1 MVDIVT
7 VVGARPQFI
16 KCAPVSRVLREK
28 FYEYIIHTGQH
39 YDQDMSSVFFQ
50 ELGIPEPDINLQV
63 GSGAHGEQTGKML
76 IGIEEI
82 LLKQNPQLVLVYG
95 DTNSTLAG
103 ALAAAKL
110 HIPVAHVEA
119 GLRSYDRSMPE
130 EINRVVTDHLSTLL
144 FCPTNQAVENL
155 AKEGISQ
162 NVMNTGDVMVDALLM
177 IRSGI
182 SFEDSLLKNHGVKPG
197 KYFLATIHRPVNTD
211 SIERLGNIF
220 SGLDTLPFPV
230 VLPLHPR
237 TKNLMKVSGID
248 GKKFQNIRFISPQ
261 SYRSM
266 VCFMS
271 GANTIITDS
280 GGIQKEAYILKVPC
294 VTLRNTTEWIETV
307 QDGWNILVDADIE
320 ALHTAVDYFSTTVQ
334 DVHYM
339 RYGDGSASQ
348 NIVQQIV
355 KLMKNT

>member
-16 KCAPVSRVLREK
+16 KCAPVSRALREK
-28 FYEYIIHTGQH
+28 CSEYIIHTGQH
-39 YDQDMSSVFFQ
+39 YDQNMSSVFFQ

-63 GSGAHGEQTGKML
+63 GSGGHGEQTGKML
-76 IGIEEI
+76 MGIEEI

-130 EINRVVTDHLSTLL
+130 EINRVMTDHLSTLL

-162 NVMNTGDVMVDALLM
+162 NVVNTGDVMVDALLM

-182 SFEDSLLKNHGVKPG
+182 TSVDPLITNHGVKFG
-197 KYFLATIHRPVNTD
+197 EYFLATIHRPVNTD
-211 SIERLGNIF
+211 SIERLGNIL

-230 VLPLHPR
+230 ILPLHPR
-237 TKNLMKVSGID
+237 TKNLMNVSVIEE
-248 GKKFQNIRFISPQ
+248 KRFQNIRFISPQ

-271 GANTIITDS
+271 GAKTIITDS

-320 ALHTAVDYFSTTVQ
+320 ALHKAIDYFSTSVR
-334 DVHYM
+334 DVHLM
-339 RYGDGSASQ
+339 RYGDGTASQ
-348 NIVQQIV
+348 NIVQQIRNFFL
-355 KLMKNT
+355 KT

>member
-1 MVDIVT
+1 MVDVVT

-63 GSGAHGEQTGKML
+63 GSGGHGEQTGKML
-76 IGIEEI
+76 MGIEEI
-82 LLKQNPQLVLVYG
+82 LLKQNPRLVLVYG

-130 EINRVVTDHLSTLL
+130 EINRVMTDHLSTLL
-144 FCPTNQAVENL
+144 FCPTVQAVNNL
-155 AKEGISQ
+155 AKEGILQ
-162 NVMNTGDVMVDALLM
+162 NVVITGDVMVDALQF

-182 SFEDSLLKNHGVKPG
+182 TSADTLLKNHGLKSG
-197 KYFLATIHRPVNTD
+197 NFFLATIHRPVNTD
-211 SIERLGNIF
+211 SIERLGKIL

-237 TKNLMKVSGID
+237 TKNLMKISGLD
-248 GKKFQNIRFISPQ
+248 GENFPNIKFISPQ

-271 GANTIITDS
+271 AAKAIITDS

-294 VTLRNTTEWIETV
+294 ITLRNSTEWIETV

-320 ALHTAVDYFSTTVQ
+320 ALHAAVDYFSTSVR
-334 DVHYM
+334 DVHFM

-348 NIVQQIV
+348 NIVQNIV
-355 KLMKNT
+355 NFIKNT